1 MYSALKQDG
10 QRLYELAR
18 KGRTAE
24 IPKREVT
31 VHSLELQSMT
41 ENHGALLKVRCSK
54 GFYVRTLCNDLGEA
68 LNCPAHMRFLLR
80 AESGVF
86 TLQTAVTLERL
97 RQAKE
102 SDDLETLLLPPET
115 VLRHLPWLDT
125 PARLEKPLRNGG
137 KLPVSAFE
145 GGEKVPEGGDA
156 CLWLSGELMG
166 VAVGRTMNGRFAP
179 GWASEGIKMKVILN
193 GKHSEESSVLA
204 LGMFD
209 GVHIGHQVLLERR
222 GRCICAGA
230 RHWWSAPLPG
240 TLWS

>member
-1 MYSALKQDG
+1 
-10 QRLYELAR
+10 
-18 KGRTAE
+18 
-24 IPKREVT
+24 
-31 VHSLELQSMT
+31 MT

-80 AESGVF
+80 AESGAF

-115 VLRHLPWLDT
+115 VLRHLPWLET

-137 KLPVSAFE
+137 MLPVSAFE

-166 VAVGRTMNGRFAP
+166 VARRQNNEWKIRT
-179 GWASEGIKMKVILN
+179 W
-193 GKHSEESSVLA
+193 
-204 LGMFD
+204 LG
-209 GVHIGHQVLLERR
+209 E
-222 GRCICAGA
+222 
-230 RHWWSAPLPG
+230 
-240 TLWS
+240 